1 VKISPLSEQI
11 PNFLIFFKTI
21 KKQFTRVP
29 FLVVFNTLTILM
41 LGVLGIYAKLTRKG
55 TGFDRL
61 FSDPFNYGSPYEG
74 ILTGVSEVL
83 WCVTVITCAF
93 TFGVL
98 RQKKA
103 RSRVEMFLLFSALLL
118 GLLFIDD
125 RFRITLILSSLGV
138 SKKLI
143 YLCYGSL
150 IVIYGIKFWRL
161 ILATPYL
168 PLIAAFILFSIS
180 RFEDV
185 FTAKTI
191 GMHAMLEDGTKLLAL
206 VNLALY
212 FWHICHQEIWR
223 NLQHSEENYQ
233 KLD

>member
-1 VKISPLSEQI
+1 MKISPLSEQM
-11 PNFLIFFKTI
+11 PNFLFFLKTI
-21 KKQFTRVP
+21 KKQFTHVP
-29 FLVVFNTLTILM
+29 CLVVFNTLTVLM
-41 LGVLGIYAKLTRKG
+41 LGVLGVYAKLTRKG

-83 WCVTVITCAF
+83 WCVSVITCAF
-93 TFGVL
+93 TFGLL
-98 RQKKA
+98 RQRKA
-103 RSRVEMFLLFSALLL
+103 RSRMEMFLLFSALLL
-118 GLLFIDD
+118 GFLFIDD
-125 RFRITLILSSLGV
+125 RFRITLIFSSLGI

-150 IVIYGIKFWRL
+150 IFIYAMKFWRFV
-161 ILATPYL
+161 ITTPYL
-168 PLIAAFILFSIS
+168 PLLAAFILFAIS
-180 RFEDV
+180 RFEDM
-185 FTAKTI
+185 FTAKTL

-223 NLQHSEENYQ
+223 NFQHSEEN
-233 KLD
+233 

>member
-1 VKISPLSEQI
+1 MKISPLSEQI
-11 PNFLIFFKTI
+11 PNFLTFFKTI
-21 KKQFTRVP
+21 RTQFTRVP

-41 LGVLGIYAKLTRKG
+41 LGVLGIYAKLTNKG

-74 ILTGVSEVL
+74 ILTGVSEIL
-83 WCVTVITCAF
+83 WCVIVTTCAF
-93 TFGVL
+93 TFGLL
-98 RQKKA
+98 RQKQS
-103 RSRVEMFLLFSALLL
+103 RSRVEMFLFFSALLF
-118 GLLFIDD
+118 GVLFIDD
-125 RFRITLILSSLGV
+125 RFRMTLILPSFGI
-138 SKKLI
+138 SKKII
-143 YLCYGSL
+143 YLSYSTF
-150 IVIYGIKFWRL
+150 IFIYGIKFWRL

-168 PLIAAFILFSIS
+168 PLIAAFILFAIS

-185 FTAKTI
+185 FTAKTL

-223 NLQHSEENYQ
+223 NLQHSEDN
-233 KLD
+233 

>member
-1 VKISPLSEQI
+1 MKISPLSEQF

-21 KKQFTRVP
+21 KKQFTHVP

-41 LGVLGIYAKLTRKG
+41 LGVLGVYAKLTHKG

-83 WCVTVITCAF
+83 WCVSVITCAF
-93 TFGVL
+93 TFGLL
-98 RQKKA
+98 RQTKA
-103 RSRVEMFLLFSALLL
+103 RSRMEMFLLFSALLL
-118 GLLFIDD
+118 GFLFIDD
-125 RFRITLILSSLGV
+125 RFRITLILSTLGI

-150 IVIYGIKFWRL
+150 IFIYAIKFWSF
-161 ILATPYL
+161 IITTPYL
-168 PLIAAFILFSIS
+168 PLLAAFMLFAIS
-180 RFEDV
+180 RLEDV
-185 FTAKTI
+185 FS
-191 GMHAMLEDGTKLLAL
+191 GGSLGRHAMLEDGTKLLAL

-223 NLQHSEENYQ
+223 NFQHSEEN
-233 KLD
+233 